1 MDILEGLNDA
11 QREAVLT
18 VDGPLLILA
27 GAGSGKTKALTHRIA
42 YLIAH
47 QSVWPEQILA
57 VTFTNKAAKE
67 MRERLSHLL
76 GQQNTRSFMPWMG
89 TFHGICV
96 RLLRIDGHFINVPSN
111 FVIYDEDDRQG
122 LIKQAMKQLSINDK
136 EIKARTI
143 SSAISNAKNELVTP
157 DDFEGTAQF
166 PYQQAIAKVYRR
178 YEEMRKAAGAL
189 DFDDLLIE
197 TVRLMRDNREV
208 RAKWQ
213 DKFRYILIDEYQDTN
228 AAQYALVK
236 FLVNDNRNIAVVG
249 DDWQCLPPGTLVQT
263 TRGEVP
269 VESITCNDRVVAAAG
284 YGKTSDF
291 AVTDTKK
298 FQYKG
303 ELIRITLASG
313 REITSTPNHMLFGR
327 WGKTDRYFV
336 YLMYARDRGFRIG
349 IAKGTRFDGK
359 KDDIGL
365 RVRANQE
372 RADHMW
378 ILRMCE
384 DRATAQYHEALYS
397 YKYGIPMTV
406 FHSYNNRKMAMTQD
420 QLDSL
425 FKEIDTEERSKNLFI
440 DLGLNFDYP
449 HFVPQGTTRSSRTSV
464 AVNLV
469 LFGSKRITKASPW
482 SPSRL
487 SINTIDP
494 DVFAPFQKR
503 GYTVRPGRADTYRCE
518 VHSLDYGAVERALEE
533 MRDELSSEIRIR
545 KYAFMTDKR
554 FEFMPAINIL
564 PDMIVPI
571 KEGGE
576 IIEDKVVSV
585 ERISYD
591 GYVYDIDVDK
601 VHNYIANDVVVH
613 NSIYSW
619 RGADFTNI
627 LNFERDFPG
636 AKVIKLEQN
645 YRSTG
650 SILDAA
656 NNVISKNIQRS
667 DKKLWTD
674 AGAGSPVRVH
684 AMQDEAEEAAF
695 VAGAISSQVA
705 IKTRNYSDVAVLYR
719 TNAQSAPLE
728 RAFVRFGIKY
738 KIVGGTRFYDR
749 KEVKDILAYLKV
761 AVQSNDRMSFSRIV
775 NVPTRGVGAT
785 SLEKFLQWQES
796 SGFDIVAALANVEQ
810 SSTITPRA
818 KKSLADLGSILR
830 SIQASLIDKT
840 PSEVIEKLIKRT
852 GYEDYILDGTPQAE
866 DRQENLGAL
875 ISDAQSFSTIEE
887 FLEEAALL
895 SSTDSAADDNEVTL
909 MTLHAAKGLEFPVV
923 YMVGMEEGI
932 LPHARI
938 YEAGPSELEEERRLC
953 YVGMTRAREE
963 LHLTYAH
970 SRLTFGDR
978 KYNMASRFISD
989 MGDQILQAPSDNE
1002 AGVTYQMDTDTD
1014 FYPDELFSEGDRVR
1028 SQAFGAGTV
1037 IDVDGLALT
1046 IEFDKGQTKKLNAEY
1061 AHLEKI
1067 T

>member
-197 TVRLMRDNREV
+197 TVRLMRDHREV

-269 VESITCNDRVVAAAG
+269 VESITCNDKVVAAAG
-284 YGKTSDF
+284 YSKTSDF

-313 REITSTPNHMLFGR
+313 REITSTPNHLLFG
-327 WGKTDRYFV
+327 
-336 YLMYARDRGFRIG
+336 FRTEVSPKG
-349 IAKGTRFDGK
+349 VGEGTRASTDV
-359 KDDIGL
+359 D
-365 RVRANQE
+365 
-372 RADHMW
+372 
-378 ILRMCE
+378 
-384 DRATAQYHEALYS
+384 
-397 YKYGIPMTV
+397 
-406 FHSYNNRKMAMTQD
+406 
-420 QLDSL
+420 
-425 FKEIDTEERSKNLFI
+425 
-440 DLGLNFDYP
+440 
-449 HFVPQGTTRSSRTSV
+449 
-464 AVNLV
+464 LV
-469 LFGSKRITKASPW
+469 LFGVKQSDEMTPW
-482 SPSRL
+482 SLSQL
-487 SINTIDP
+487 SINTVDP
-494 DVFAPFQKR
+494 SVVAFLGDK
-503 GYTVRPGRADTYRCE
+503 GCTVRTEGVETHCE
-518 VHSLDYGAVERALEE
+518 MHNLDYGAAERVLEE
-533 MRDELSSEIRIR
+533 MKGELPSEIRAK

-554 FEFMPAINIL
+554 FEFMLAADVLTDTIIPVE
-564 PDMIVPI
+564 D
-571 KEGGE
+571 GGG

-585 ERISYD
+585 ERIPYD

-989 MGDQILQAPSDNE
+989 MGDQILQAPSDSE
-1002 AGVTYQMDTDTD
+1002 AGVTYQMDVDTD

-1028 SQAFGAGTV
+1028 SQAFGPGTV